1 MTALTFF
8 QPFLEAVMEKKHN
21 MGADSLKVFLCNAAN
36 APLVADAVLADQVEV
51 AYTFCSTRALVVATS
66 AQAAGVYSL
75 VINDLTLTAT
85 GGAVGPFRYIGIYND
100 TAASDEL
107 VCFYDL
113 GSEVTI
119 PDGQSFLCDF
129 NNVDGLF
136 QLTIAP

>member
-21 MGADSLKVFLCNAAN
+21 MGADALTVFLCNAAN
-36 APLVADAVLADQVEV
+36 APLVADAVLADQVTV
-51 AYTFCSTRALVVATS
+51 AYTFCSTRVLSISTSAQVSGLYSLVVA
-66 AQAAGVYSL
+66 
-75 VINDLTLTAT
+75 DLTLTAT

-100 TAASDEL
+100 TAASDEV

-119 PDGQSFLCDF
+119 PDGSSFLCDF

-136 QLTIAP
+136 QLSIV